1 MKKEKTQPDKSGS
14 SEQIHPMPK
23 DLEGGEL
30 KGPIR
35 ELKQSL
41 FKAKNK
47 KGEITCG
54 KPVENDHRLFNY
66 LLRFNE
72 KGLKIEE
79 QRLENNSVKY
89 HFFYNEFGKSYK
101 EISYEKSG
109 EISFIANCVYND
121 NGLQLERNIVKA
133 DGTLMWKYLYEYN
146 NKGLKI
152 SVKDIYPNES
162 RNMIN
167 TFKYDDNDHC
177 IESKSTEA
185 NGNVS
190 HWNRTKFDEH
200 GKATELKR
208 LNYDGTFE
216 TFYYHHDY
224 DSEGNIITPNY
235 FKPKKDSEIYEFSWE
250 KDHHGNWIEKVE
262 YYKNIPVTIYVREI
276 NYFGEESKKS
286 LVNKMESTE
295 ETMKMKNTK
304 DKANENTVNSVSKI
318 AIPSYPQLNYEQA
331 KWLADGSTQDFNM
344 LRYYIIINNDMPSNY
359 TYVSMD
365 IEAIALL
372 EELKDN
378 MDAQCLHTNILNY
391 SDDREER
398 LIRYT
403 LSFPDK
409 GYLLNAMQIQSRDE
423 YEYDVPSFIK
433 NYHKS
438 NDGNVYTSQIV
449 VLRPGDASGKRNKD
463 FEAEL
468 QQYIDKCTL
477 EKIPEKPSI
486 YMVESGGNGYC
497 LRSHAINDDF
507 EIKSLDTNYG
517 YGFEKFHN
525 ELMGRFKSETK
536 GLILFHGEPG
546 TGKTYYIRHL
556 LRTMTSNGKVVIYMP
571 PNMVDY
577 LVEPGFMTFLS
588 AEISNFSE
596 EGYFCALL
604 IEDAEPLLAARQGD
618 VRIQGVSNLLNM
630 TDGLLNDMLDLQ
642 IICTFNVKLKELDKA
657 LLRPGRLLARKEFKR
672 LSALDANILGQQL
685 GVKHHFTAPATIAEV
700 YAMLNNKGTV
710 LHGVGDRDEE
720 E

>member
-1 MKKEKTQPDKSGS
+1 MKKESPRQNKSG
-14 SEQIHPMPK
+14 QIENNILRPK
-23 DLEGGEL
+23 DHEGEEL
-30 KGPIR
+30 NGPIR

-41 FKAKNK
+41 YKAKNK
-47 KGEITCG
+47 KGEITPG

-72 KGLKIEE
+72 KGAKIEE
-79 QRLENNSVKY
+79 QRIENNSVKY
-89 HFFYNEFGKSYK
+89 HLFYNEFGKTSK
-101 EISYEKSG
+101 EIYYEKSG
-109 EISFIANCVYND
+109 EINFIAHHTFND
-121 NGLQLERNIVKA
+121 IGLQLETNVVKA
-133 DGTLMWKYLYEYN
+133 DGTWMWKEVHEYN
-146 NKGLKI
+146 EKNLLI
-152 SVKDIYPNES
+152 SIKHSYPNEKMNRLNTYGYDERGNKTES
-162 RNMIN
+162 KGIN
-167 TFKYDDNDHC
+167 ADGKVWSWDIWKYD
-177 IESKSTEA
+177 
-185 NGNVS
+185 S
-190 HWNRTKFDEH
+190 HNN
-200 GKATELKR
+200 ATELKR
-208 LNYDGTFE
+208 MNYDGKWE
-216 TFYYHHDY
+216 TSYFPREY
-224 DSEGNIITPNY
+224 DGNGELVKQNY
-235 FKPKKDSEIYEFSWE
+235 FVPKKDSEIYEFSCE
-250 KDHHGNWIEKVE
+250 RDNHGNWIEKVE
-262 YYKNIPVTIYVREI
+262 YYKNLPVNFYVREI
-276 NYFGEESKKS
+276 CYFGEEPKKS
-286 LVNKMESTE
+286 LINKAETSEKLSNMENNLDNANDNTVHSE
-295 ETMKMKNTK
+295 ETVGN
-304 DKANENTVNSVSKI
+304 A
-318 AIPSYPQLNYEQA
+318 SYPQLSYEQA
-331 KWLADGSTQDFNM
+331 KWLAEGSSQDFNS
-344 LRYYIIINNDMPSNY
+344 LRYYIIINNDMPSSY
-359 TYVSMD
+359 TYVGTD

-372 EELKDN
+372 EELKEN

-391 SDDREER
+391 SEDREDR

-409 GYLLNAMQIQSRDE
+409 GYLLNAIQIQARDE

-433 NYHKS
+433 SYHKF
-438 NDGNVYTSQIV
+438 NDDNVYTSQIAL
-449 VLRPGDASGKRNKD
+449 LRPADASGKRNKD
-463 FEAEL
+463 FEEEL
-468 QQYIDKCTL
+468 QEYIDKCTL
-477 EKIPEKPSI
+477 EKVPEKPSI

-577 LVEPGFMTFLS
+577 LIEPGFMTFLS
-588 AEISNFSE
+588 SEISNFSD